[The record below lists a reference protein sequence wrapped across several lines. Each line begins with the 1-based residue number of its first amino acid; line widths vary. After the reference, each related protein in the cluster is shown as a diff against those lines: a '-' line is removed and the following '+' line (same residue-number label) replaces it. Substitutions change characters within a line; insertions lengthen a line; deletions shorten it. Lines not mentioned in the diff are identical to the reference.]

1 MGLGEPIDREHTVD
15 SHFIRGTVVTSVA
28 VDLDAFPITITFDET
43 VLAHSLVASL
53 FDIATGAVMAG
64 QNGPVHVLNLDSTA
78 AVSNADSTSVTIT
91 IGEQDANVIKT
102 LETVAISSA
111 TSCLIFGTSAV
122 SDMAVIENN
131 IVA

>member
-1 MGLGEPIDREHTVD
+1 M
-15 SHFIRGTVVTSVA
+15 
-28 VDLDAFPITITFDET
+28 DLDAFPITITFDET

-53 FDIATGAVMAG
+53 FDIATWAVMAG

-78 AVSNADSTSVTIT
+78 AVSNADSTSLTIT

-122 SDMAVIENN
+122 SDMAVIEKN